1 MRAQVRAMPADP
13 KFDPPML
20 DPENGWTPVRFPPV
34 SRLGATRFV
43 SGDPEGDRFRV
54 RYYRRESDGVLAGKV
69 WFGPGTEGPPGRAHG
84 GAVAAILDE
93 AMSAAAW
100 MNGHEIV
107 VARVTAELRRTIP
120 VGTVA
125 TFETEVVRVEGKKV
139 TVEAVLMDGEGRTLA
154 RGESLL
160 VALGA
165 ERFEEW
171 E

>member
-1 MRAQVRAMPADP
+1 
-13 KFDPPML
+13 ML
-20 DPENGWTPVRFPPV
+20 DPEEGWTAVRFPPV

-43 SGDPEGDRFRV
+43 SGDPDGDRLRV
-54 RYYRRESDGVLAGKV
+54 RYYRRDSDGSLTGKV

-84 GAVAAILDE
+84 GAVAAVLDE

-100 MNGHEIV
+100 LNGHKIV

-120 VGTVA
+120 VDTVA
-125 TFETEVVRVEGKKV
+125 VFETEVTRVEGKKV
-139 TVEAVLMDGEGRTLA
+139 IVEAVLKDGEGRTLA

-160 VALGA
+160 VILGA

-171 E
+171 DGEIEPEEVG